1 MSESSIVFLLMD
13 KTNQQIINL
22 EKNNLNLSRLKN
34 IINLIF
40 HNENIRQDKQLNIV
54 ITNNKYLKEL
64 NSKFKN
70 LDRPTDVLSFPF
82 DNKFLPEN
90 LSILGDVYISLE
102 KAKEQAVQYKVS
114 LQNEIERLMIHGILH
129 LIGYTHNDKDK
140 DKEMTEKTEYYLN
153 KIAKS

>member
-1 MSESSIVFLLMD
+1 MKE
-13 KTNQQIINL
+13 TNQQIINL
-22 EKNNLNLSRLKN
+22 EKNNLDLKRLRN
-34 IINLIF
+34 VINLIF
-40 HNENIRQDKQLNIV
+40 QNENINSDTQLNII

-64 NSKFKN
+64 NLKFKN

-82 DNKFLPEN
+82 DNKFLPDN

-102 KAKEQAVQYKVS
+102 KAKEQAIQYKVS

-153 KIAKS
+153 KIAKP